1 MRKKNYKGRCEKVSV
16 SKSEDVCRLYSE
28 IQKKYLDMLEENQEI
43 KEIQCNVLLDGLE
56 IGEYTSD
63 FVCKKTGNH
72 LMVRECVEEN
82 KWNQGIKYSTSNKK
96 IATVKK
102 GKIVASKKGTATIS
116 VKYKNKTCRF
126 KVTVKNAS
134 LNLSEKSLSLKKGKT
149 YTFKV
154 CFILVH
160 CC

>member
-1 MRKKNYKGRCEKVSV
+1 MRFSGTEQVIFGKINSFLGEKHPFLGKVLSFWERRSTMRKKNYKGRCEKVSV

-72 LMVRECVEEN
+72 LMVRECVEE
-82 KWNQGIKYSTSNKK
+82 KYLMKPM
-96 IATVKK
+96 TVKLLD
-102 GKIVASKKGTATIS
+102 ASR
-116 VKYKNKTCRF
+116 VYW
-126 KVTVKNAS
+126 
-134 LNLSEKSLSLKKGKT
+134 LKLG
-149 YTFKV
+149 V
-154 CFILVH
+154 QDWGLVIDGEE
-160 CC
+160 

>member
-72 LMVRECVEEN
+72 LMVRECVEEKYLMKQALKLQQEQN
-82 KWNQGIKYSTSNKK
+82 KQERKERSRKK
-96 IATVKK
+96 KEVEEQRMFELKQRKK
-102 GKIVASKKGTATIS
+102 REKHKG
-116 VKYKNKTCRF
+116 
-126 KVTVKNAS
+126 
-134 LNLSEKSLSLKKGKT
+134 
-149 YTFKV
+149 
-154 CFILVH
+154 H
-160 CC
+160 

>member
-1 MRKKNYKGRCEKVSV
+1 MKTGKILVFGKKNSV

-82 KWNQGIKYSTSNKK
+82 KWNQIQY
-96 IATVKK
+96 
-102 GKIVASKKGTATIS
+102 
-116 VKYKNKTCRF
+116 
-126 KVTVKNAS
+126 
-134 LNLSEKSLSLKKGKT
+134 EQ
-149 YTFKV
+149 
-154 CFILVH
+154 
-160 CC
+160 